1 MRPARRS
8 HSQCDHLI
16 LATTYSGKFIFFKNA
31 LYRGS
36 SCNPLNSVLNLIAY
50 GSESFSA
57 YARSSHLKASS
68 DSPRNAY
75 TVATPDGLVL
85 LEMATKIGRNSHAA
99 FKGAASTRNAIMG
112 LRLDAAR

>member
-1 MRPARRS
+1 MRPSDSRD
-8 HSQCDHLI
+8 QLLWQVHLLQKRLVSRI
-16 LATTYSGKFIFFKNA
+16 VMQSIKL
-31 LYRGS
+31 R
-36 SCNPLNSVLNLIAY
+36 LNLIAY
-50 GSESFSA
+50 RSESFSA